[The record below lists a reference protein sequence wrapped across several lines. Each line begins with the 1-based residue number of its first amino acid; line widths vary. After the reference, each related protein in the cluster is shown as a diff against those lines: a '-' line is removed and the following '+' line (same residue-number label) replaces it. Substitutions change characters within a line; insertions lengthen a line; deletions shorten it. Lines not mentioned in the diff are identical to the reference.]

1 MKIIDKTKRPD
12 IVEFCEIEHG
22 VCFKITDSR
31 FDTDFFNTDDV
42 FMRTNANMFKD
53 NNAIRLETGTLES
66 LPIDTECMLL
76 DAELTVTIKK

>member
-12 IVEFCEIEHG
+12 IVEFCELEHG
-22 VCFKITDSR
+22 TCFKIDDSR
-31 FDTDFFNTDDV
+31 FDTDDV

-53 NNAIRLETGTLES
+53 NNAIRLASGELES
-66 LPIDTECMLL
+66 LPTDTECILL

>member
-22 VCFKITDSR
+22 VCFKIDDSR
-31 FDTDFFNTDDV
+31 FDTDDV
-42 FMRTNANMFKD
+42 FMRTDTNMFED
-53 NNAIRLETGTLES
+53 NNAIRLVSGKLES
-66 LPIDTECMLL
+66 LPIDTECILL

>member
-22 VCFKITDSR
+22 VCFKITDDR
-31 FDTDFFNTDDV
+31 FDTDDV
-42 FMRTNANMFKD
+42 FMRTNANMFHD
-53 NNAIRLETGTLES
+53 NNAIRLETGALES
-66 LPIDTECMLL
+66 LPTDTECILL